1 MRRKSKEEG
10 IYVFELLIN
19 LAVIMSQTEE
29 DQALGRQK
37 EFSETILI

>member
-1 MRRKSKEEG
+1 M
-10 IYVFELLIN
+10 LIN

-37 EFSETILI
+37 EFSETILIWCVDLKYSISE

>member
-1 MRRKSKEEG
+1 M
-10 IYVFELLIN
+10 LIN

-37 EFSETILI
+37 EFSEKILSWCVDLKYSIFE